1 MEEEEI
7 VLSSTKVGDLTVN
20 DTIATAANI
29 TMFVDEKIAK
39 IDIDPFKQ
47 FELVSI
53 SGIYVD
59 GTPITDDFVLL
70 KRKQT
75 PATEA

>member
-1 MEEEEI
+1 MEEEI

-29 TMFVDEKIAK
+29 TTFVDEKISK
-39 IDIDPFKQ
+39 IDIDPLKQ

-53 SGIYVD
+53 GGTYVD